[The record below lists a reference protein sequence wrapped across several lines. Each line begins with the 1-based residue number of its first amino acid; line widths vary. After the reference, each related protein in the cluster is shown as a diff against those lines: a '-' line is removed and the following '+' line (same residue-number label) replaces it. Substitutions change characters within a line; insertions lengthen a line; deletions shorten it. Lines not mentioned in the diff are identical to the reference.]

1 MLHQNIYIYVS
12 SSIYFSFC
20 FSTSDHSV
28 LITATLYVAAVARRP
43 GESLV
48 IEEIMVAPP
57 MPREVR
63 IRIICSSICHID
75 LTFSDMQVSFFIH
88 SFINNLFVSDI
99 FLVDL

>member
-1 MLHQNIYIYVS
+1 
-12 SSIYFSFC
+12 
-20 FSTSDHSV
+20 

-43 GESLV
+43 GEPLV

-75 LTFSDMQVSFFIH
+75 LAFSDMQVSLFILH
-88 SFINNLFVSDI
+88 CLSKADQNVFHQLINE
-99 FLVDL
+99 